1 MKKNRLGSARDKC
14 EIVVNYLRKYY
25 VSERGPPRP
34 DRVRRQSE
42 CFFPPLETRRRGTN
56 NYARHHS
63 KHVQYL
69 LRRGAP
75 RKRRLVPYS
84 PLYPVYRG
92 PGREPGDGEIRV
104 TKHGAHGSRDVS
116 R

>member
-1 MKKNRLGSARDKC
+1 MREEGKIYEKNRLGSARDKC

-25 VSERGPPRP
+25 VSGRGAGSS
-34 DRVRRQSE
+34 DRVWRRSE

-75 RKRRLVPYS
+75 RKRRLVPDS
-84 PLYPVYRG
+84 PLRPVDRA
-92 PGREPGDGEIRV
+92 ES
-104 TKHGAHGSRDVS
+104 A
-116 R
+116 